1 MSSLTHAEASHPIV
15 DRGARQVL
23 LLVVG
28 LFVGPEV
35 AWIAWGPALAAAG
48 SPSIESRVLL
58 SSAVLALALPLT
70 QFDEVRCRGFEIG
83 LHIRAVG
90 GDLVRGNRDGFPKL
104 SGVAG
109 RVARAHTNL
118 LESLVPFAIVVSTAQ
133 ACGVSTRLTV
143 AASGMYLAARVVH
156 ATTYLMGVTVL
167 RSAAFYAGV
176 IATVEGLVEVL
187 RHA

>member
-35 AWIAWGPALAAAG
+35 AWIAWGPTLAAAG

-70 QFDEVRCRGFEIG
+70 QIG